1 MAGSPKRLDADSTR
15 QSPQVAYQVMYMAKR
30 PSYEFVL
37 AVPEDHHASLNA
49 DRALIQM
56 RFKDQADPQDLVL
69 NLEELEDFY
78 TGLSQLIDYIRAER
92 EKRYREL

>member
-1 MAGSPKRLDADSTR
+1 MAGSQKRPDAEAIR
-15 QSPQVAYQVMYMAKR
+15 QSPPVTYQVMYMAKR

-37 AVPEDHHASLNA
+37 AIPEDHATSLDA
-49 DRALIQM
+49 ERALIQM
-56 RFKDQADPQDLVL
+56 RFKDRADPQELVL

-78 TGLSQLIDYIRAER
+78 TGLSQLIDYIRVER